1 MTMSRWFRAGLLA
14 VIVSNGAPPALAAA
28 QISPAIEDGK
38 KLFEGLCVVCH
49 GSGGGGGE
57 APSLNRFTLD
67 RAPDDEALRALMKT
81 GIQNRMPAMRHLSDD
96 QLRQLGDY
104 VRSLGRTPSAP
115 PDGDPQHGRELYKR
129 LACDSCHI
137 VDGQGRSV
145 GPDLTEIGSMR
156 GTQYL
161 RQAIIDP
168 GAALPRG
175 TLSVPGRDLLQ
186 FLPVR
191 VVTREGRAVR
201 GIRINEDSLTIQL
214 RDANGEFYSFRKLDL
229 QRLEKEIGNS
239 LMPSY
244 TDRMTAGELADL
256 VAYLWTLRGSR

>member
-1 MTMSRWFRAGLLA
+1 MSRSRWLGASLLVA
-14 VIVSNGAPPALAAA
+14 IVSNGAPSALAAA
-28 QISPAIEDGK
+28 QNPPAVEDGK

-49 GSGGGGGE
+49 GSQGGGGE

-96 QLRQLGDY
+96 QLQRLGDY

-115 PDGDPQHGRELYKR
+115 PDGDPKHGSELYQR
-129 LACDSCHI
+129 LACASCHI
-137 VDGQGRSV
+137 IGGQGSSV
-145 GPDLTEIGSMR
+145 GPELTEIGSMR
-156 GTQYL
+156 GAQYL

-175 TLSVPGRDLLQ
+175 TLTVPGRDLLQ

-191 VVTREGRAVR
+191 VITREGREVR

-214 RDANGEFYSFRKLDL
+214 RDTNGQFYSFRKLDL
-229 QRLEKEIGNS
+229 RQLEKETGKS
-239 LMPSY
+239 LMPGY
-244 TDRMTAGELADL
+244 RERMTAGELTDL

>member
-1 MTMSRWFRAGLLA
+1 MSTSRWFYAGLLV
-14 VIVSNGAPPALAAA
+14 VIVSSTAPPALAAA
-28 QISPAIEDGK
+28 QVSPAIEDGK

-49 GSGGGGGE
+49 GSEGGGGE

-115 PDGDPQHGRELYKR
+115 PEGDPQHGSELYKR
-129 LACDSCHI
+129 LACAVCHI
-137 VDGQGRSV
+137 VDGQGGSV
-145 GPDLTEIGSMR
+145 GPVLTEIGSMR
-156 GTQYL
+156 GAQYL

-191 VVTREGRAVR
+191 VVTREGREVR

-214 RDANGEFYSFRKLDL
+214 RDTNGQFYSFRKLDL
-229 QRLEKEIGNS
+229 QQLEKEIGKS

-244 TDRMTAGELADL
+244 KDRITAGELADL